1 MSEYT
6 QYIQAIGMPQGWE
19 WLIILV
25 VALLLFGKKL
35 PEVARGL
42 GRSLT
47 QFKKGLHEVD
57 DTKDEIAGEVNK
69 VKDDVAKQTRD
80 AAGLDDSKKTD

>member
-1 MSEYT
+1 
-6 QYIQAIGMPQGWE
+6 
-19 WLIILV
+19 
-25 VALLLFGKKL
+25 
-35 PEVARGL
+35 VARGL

>member
-1 MSEYT
+1 
-6 QYIQAIGMPQGWE
+6 MPQGWE

-69 VKDDVAKQTRD
+69 VKDDIAKQTKD
-80 AAGLDDSKKTD
+80 ATGLDDSKKTD